1 MTWKEYFQNPKR
13 KLETILSFLFLITAL
28 ISLANFLNY
37 VETRNGI
44 VLPDPLLNLFQPI
57 NLTWLT
63 FGIIYFSLLL
73 TIFLLAKKPES
84 ILLTIQTY
92 VLIIA
97 VRIVMMYVVPFN
109 PPKNM
114 LALNDPFVQFFGTGQ
129 ILTKDLFFSGHT
141 AIMFLFYLVA
151 KSKKIK
157 KILIVLTIIVAA
169 SVIIQHVHY
178 TVDVLVAP
186 FVTYG
191 CYSAVKYFRTNLAF
205 YK

>member
-13 KLETILSFLFLITAL
+13 KLETILSFLFLVATL
-28 ISLANFLNY
+28 FLLANFLNY

-44 VLPDPLLNLFQPI
+44 VLPDPLLRLFPPVD
-57 NLTWLT
+57 LTWLT
-63 FGIIYFSLLL
+63 FGIIYFSLLM

-92 VLIIA
+92 VLIIV
-97 VRIVMMYVVPFN
+97 VRMVMMYVVPFN

-114 LALNDPFVQFFGTGQ
+114 LVLNDPFVQFFGTGQ
-129 ILTKDLFFSGHT
+129 MLTKDLFFSGHT
-141 AIMFLFYLVA
+141 AIMFLFFLVA
-151 KSKKIK
+151 ESKKIK
-157 KILIVLTIIVAA
+157 KILISLTIIVAA
-169 SVIIQHVHY
+169 SVLIQHVHY

-191 CYSAVKYFRTNLAF
+191 CYSAVKYFRTNSSNH
-205 YK
+205 K